1 MAVALLLTAAA
12 YWPGLHGE
20 FEFDDYPNIVKV
32 DALHVSQA
40 SLRAFRDAAL
50 VGNAGQR
57 PLAYLSFALNHYF
70 FGLDP
75 FYFKFVNLVI
85 HLANGVLLF
94 LLGRIL
100 LAEMYIASA
109 LCAPLAAIA
118 AAIWLLHPLNLTSVL
133 YVVQRMTSLASLF
146 MLAGMLCYA
155 AGRQRMLTGGR
166 GRALIAWGSC
176 GFGLLALATKE
187 IAVLMPAYLLVMEV
201 TAFRWRAAR
210 MADRKFLQVFFA
222 LALVLPALAAGL
234 YLLSGPGWFVE
245 GYQDRGF
252 TVVERLMTEARV
264 LWFYLSLIVYPDI
277 ARMGLYHDDIAPS
290 HGLLAPPTTLFSIL
304 GLIVLPALAV
314 RSLRR
319 MPPLALAIGWFLA
332 GHALESTILPLE
344 IAHEHRNYLPDFGPI
359 LAVTWALVMMARA
372 TAAWWR
378 LAPPVLYLVLMFN
391 NTFARAWDFGEY
403 AGHTVEEAINHPQSA
418 RSMHALGWLYYRI
431 YLKTHDA
438 STLALAQ
445 DTLQRAGELDQ
456 IDILPYHTLVMI
468 AYETG
473 LPPDP
478 GWFSAIRRRLAAG
491 PAAHANLAYLAD
503 LVYCQRSFCK
513 IPFSEMEGFF
523 DAWVH
528 NPGNSRRMMAEIYNL
543 RAAWERDRGRQIAAG
558 EYLQKAIA
566 MDQDDPMFHVGL
578 ANWYAQR
585 GDRRLAYAELAIV
598 GRLDPLGR
606 YQRAVMVDQLLRAAA
621 PAIDNQKN

>member
-1 MAVALLLTAAA
+1 MAAREHRRNDSSRAASVMLWMPRIRRPSPAAVMAVALLLTAAA

-100 LAEMYIASA
+100 LAE
-109 LCAPLAAIA
+109 
-118 AAIWLLHPLNLTSVL
+118 
-133 YVVQRMTSLASLF
+133 
-146 MLAGMLCYA
+146 MLCYA

-332 GHALESTILPLE
+332 GHALE
-344 IAHEHRNYLPDFGPI
+344 
-359 LAVTWALVMMARA
+359 
-372 TAAWWR
+372 
-378 LAPPVLYLVLMFN
+378 
-391 NTFARAWDFGEY
+391 
-403 AGHTVEEAINHPQSA
+403 
-418 RSMHALGWLYYRI
+418 
-431 YLKTHDA
+431 
-438 STLALAQ
+438 
-445 DTLQRAGELDQ
+445 
-456 IDILPYHTLVMI
+456 
-468 AYETG
+468 
-473 LPPDP
+473 
-478 GWFSAIRRRLAAG
+478 
-491 PAAHANLAYLAD
+491 
-503 LVYCQRSFCK
+503 
-513 IPFSEMEGFF
+513 
-523 DAWVH
+523 
-528 NPGNSRRMMAEIYNL
+528 
-543 RAAWERDRGRQIAAG
+543 
-558 EYLQKAIA
+558 
-566 MDQDDPMFHVGL
+566 
-578 ANWYAQR
+578 
-585 GDRRLAYAELAIV
+585 
-598 GRLDPLGR
+598 
-606 YQRAVMVDQLLRAAA
+606 
-621 PAIDNQKN
+621 